1 MPKEEKPVSRSG
13 NSENSNEQ
21 TNANQGSDA
30 ISILK
35 SDHRAVDALFQK
47 YENSEETEKSDIIN
61 EINKALV
68 IHTLVEE
75 EIFYPACAKIEDN
88 KILNEAQVEHDTL
101 KFLIEDLEDN
111 RENTD
116 YRDAKVKVL
125 SEYVKHHV
133 GEEEKPGDGIM
144 AQAQAAGINNS
155 ILATRISQRKAEL
168 EQQERIPPI
177 RLVALHPLPPRA
189 YRPQLQEYDMPQYQ
203 TRDRDSRGRFTSDR
217 DHYSSRGNDRP
228 RDDQGRFMSEG
239 RGYAHRDDGR
249 YGRDDDDRRSRS
261 GHYDDDDRYRG
272 SRSYGDYDYRSSRGS
287 RYDDDDDYY
296 RSGRYDDDNDDYRR
310 SSGHGGW
317 FGDSRGHSEAARR
330 GWDNRGHSYSS
341 RDDDDR
347 DRSGR
352 GHGGWFGD
360 SRGHAEAA
368 RRGWEG
374 RR

>member
-21 TNANQGSDA
+21 TNANQDSDA

-47 YENSEETEKSDIIN
+47 YENSKETEKSDIIN

-88 KILNEAQVEHDTL
+88 KILDEAQVEHDTL

-144 AQAQAAGINNS
+144 AQAQAAGIDTS

-177 RLVALHPLPPRA
+177 RLVALHPLPP
-189 YRPQLQEYDMPQYQ
+189 
-203 TRDRDSRGRFTSDR
+203 
-217 DHYSSRGNDRP
+217 
-228 RDDQGRFMSEG
+228 
-239 RGYAHRDDGR
+239 
-249 YGRDDDDRRSRS
+249 
-261 GHYDDDDRYRG
+261 GHTARN
-272 SRSYGDYDYRSSRGS
+272 YRSMTCLNIKPVIATVAVDLPVTGIIIVR
-287 RYDDDDDYY
+287 
-296 RSGRYDDDNDDYRR
+296 
-310 SSGHGGW
+310 
-317 FGDSRGHSEAARR
+317 AAMT
-330 GWDNRGHSYSS
+330 
-341 RDDDDR
+341 
-347 DRSGR
+347 
-352 GHGGWFGD
+352 
-360 SRGHAEAA
+360 A
-368 RRGWEG
+368 RVMIRAGL
-374 RR
+374 